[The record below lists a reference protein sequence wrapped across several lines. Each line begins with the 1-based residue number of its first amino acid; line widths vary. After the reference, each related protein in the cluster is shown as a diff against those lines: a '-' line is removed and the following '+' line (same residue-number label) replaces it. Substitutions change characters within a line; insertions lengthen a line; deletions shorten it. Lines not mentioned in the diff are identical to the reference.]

1 MTFAKKVHFINLTA
15 RASSGEEKEKEV
27 TYMVTWELALHF
39 SLRQITGYKCIPYRP
54 PRVKQF
60 PLKLSNN
67 TVMAE

>member
-1 MTFAKKVHFINLTA
+1 
-15 RASSGEEKEKEV
+15 
-27 TYMVTWELALHF
+27 MVTWELALHF